1 MGVHYYVM
9 EYKHNPPT
17 LAELRA
23 YRKPIRHAHQEARLA
38 FSSLERFAVK
48 VTQGIGSVGFFFILI
63 IWTLGWLLWNLYGPT
78 ELRFDP
84 APAFVI
90 WIFASNIM
98 QLVFLPLIMTGQN
111 LESKFA
117 EQRAQADF
125 EINQKAEHEIEVII
139 AHLENQNEL
148 LLELIRKVERR

>member
-1 MGVHYYVM
+1 M

-17 LAELRA
+17 LAEIRQS
-23 YRKPIRHAHQEARLA
+23 RKPLKNDRIQHLM
-38 FSSLERFAVK
+38 SLSKTERFAVFMHYK
-48 VTQGIGSVGFFFILI
+48 IGSLGFFFLILF
-63 IWTLGWLLWNLYGPT
+63 WTIVWLSWNIFAPV

-90 WIFASNIM
+90 WLFASNIL
-98 QLVFLPLIMTGQN
+98 QLILLPIIMVGQN
-111 LESKFA
+111 IEGRAA
-117 EQRAQADF
+117 EWRAKMDF

-148 LLELIRKVERR
+148 LLELIKKVERG

>member
-1 MGVHYYVM
+1 M

-17 LAELRA
+17 LVELRA
-23 YRKPIRHAHQEARLA
+23 YSKQMRDVHSERKAW
-38 FSSLERFAVK
+38 FSSVERFAVR
-48 VTQGIGSVGFFFILI
+48 VTHGVGTVDFFFILV
-63 IWTLGWLLWNLYGPT
+63 IWTLGWLLWNLYGPI
-78 ELRFDP
+78 EWRFDP

-90 WIFASNIM
+90 WLFTSNII
-98 QLVFLPLIMTGQN
+98 QLVLLPLIMVGQN

-117 EQRAQADF
+117 ERRAEADF

>member
-1 MGVHYYVM
+1 M

-17 LAELRA
+17 LAELRQA
-23 YRKPIRHAHQEARLA
+23 RTPVKHAHREARLN
-38 FSSLERFAVK
+38 FSPLDRFALT
-48 VTQGIGSVGFFFILI
+48 VTRMVGTMGFFIVLTL
-63 IWTLGWLLWNLYGPT
+63 WTVIWLLWNTLGPA

-90 WIFASNIM
+90 WLFSSNII
-98 QLVFLPLIMTGQN
+98 QLILLPLIMVGQN
-111 LESKFA
+111 LESKFS

-125 EINQKAEHEIEVII
+125 EINKKAEHEIEVII

-148 LLELIRKVERR
+148 LLEVARKIDRK